1 MLDDMPKATG
11 TSLVAEPSGHLE
23 AVDQPPARKSRSVAA
38 PRPRRFR
45 REKIVKESAW
55 GALLKPI
62 GISIALVLSAYALLS
77 LGTTFYR
84 SYQRHIDHTAP
95 VHADNSVLDILFG
108 TSNLPADPVDL
119 VVYATTPPR

>member
-11 TSLVAEPSGHLE
+11 TSLVAEPGDRL
-23 AVDQPPARKSRSVAA
+23 AAIDAPPAKKTRSVDGS
-38 PRPRRFR
+38 RPRRLR

-77 LGTTFYR
+77 IGTTFYR

-95 VHADNSVLDILFG
+95 VHADSSVLE
-108 TSNLPADPVDL
+108 PA
-119 VVYATTPPR
+119 AASSA